1 MCFKKYKLLSEN
13 RSSSS
18 YKIFTMQRSDIT
30 IALVMQYLNETFASF
45 VENNA

>member
-30 IALVMQYLNETFASF
+30 IALYLNETFASF